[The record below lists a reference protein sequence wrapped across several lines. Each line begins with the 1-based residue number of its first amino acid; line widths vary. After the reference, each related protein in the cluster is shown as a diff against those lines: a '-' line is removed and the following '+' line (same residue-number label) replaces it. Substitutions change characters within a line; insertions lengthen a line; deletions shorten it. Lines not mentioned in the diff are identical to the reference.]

1 MFTIKTASPWNTSDV
16 DLVAESIWDK
26 MVEALKD
33 RDALSTYP
41 SYSNLTYDEKM
52 ALNVSIEKNIFEPL
66 REIKTEEANRIH
78 EMSVKIEEMQEKLN
92 NASYSVSSEQKITVL
107 CYVCGLTGVYSPGDA
122 CVSCKEAFDEE
133 EHDESY

>member
-78 EMSVKIEEMQEKLN
+78 ELSVKIEEMQEKSN
-92 NASYSVSSEQKITVL
+92 DASYNVSSESKITAL
-107 CYVCGLTGVYSPGDA
+107 CYVCGLTGVCSPGDA
-122 CVSCKEAFDEE
+122 CASCKESFSKEE
-133 EHDESY
+133 CNESL